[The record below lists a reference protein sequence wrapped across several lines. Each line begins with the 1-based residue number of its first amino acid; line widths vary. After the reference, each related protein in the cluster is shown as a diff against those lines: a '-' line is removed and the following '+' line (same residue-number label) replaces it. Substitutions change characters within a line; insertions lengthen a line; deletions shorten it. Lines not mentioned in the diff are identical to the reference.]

1 MAEDS
6 TRKLL
11 RVFGVAV
18 TEFEDA
24 SVRLRERAKTAP
36 PQDLLALA
44 GDTLAAAAEVNR
56 CWHEVTRFIFEA
68 QTRLHAEV
76 GQRIAAA
83 RGDRP

>member
-11 RVFGVAV
+11 RVFGVAM

-24 SVRLRERAKTAP
+24 SVQLRERAKTAA

-44 GDTLAAAAEVNR
+44 GDTLAAAAEVHR
-56 CWHEVTRFIFEA
+56 RWLEVTRSIFEEQA
-68 QTRLHAEV
+68 RLHAEV

>member
-18 TEFEDA
+18 TDFEDA
-24 SVRLRERAKTAP
+24 SVRIRERAKAAA
-36 PQDLLALA
+36 PQDLLPLA
-44 GDTLAAAAEVNR
+44 GEALAAAAEVNR
-56 CWHEVTRFIFEA
+56 CWLGVTRFIFEEQA
-68 QTRLHAEV
+68 RLQAEM

-83 RGDRP
+83 RGGPA